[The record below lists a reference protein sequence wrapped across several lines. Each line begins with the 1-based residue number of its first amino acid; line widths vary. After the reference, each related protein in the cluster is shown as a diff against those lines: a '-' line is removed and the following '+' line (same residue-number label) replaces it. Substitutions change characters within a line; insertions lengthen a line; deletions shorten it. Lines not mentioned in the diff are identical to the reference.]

1 MCIRDRVYLG
11 ITGQSLDYFKQFP
24 QANMGALEDV
34 EGVYVFNNFDQN
46 GIFKKGDVITAV
58 DGKKVTDMASLRKV
72 LLDYQIGQSAEITLI
87 RDGKEQKINFTFSI
101 DSSNV
106 DEYKQA
112 SPENKI
118 EKNEEDRE
126 RSNPFYNLP

>member
-1 MCIRDRVYLG
+1 
-11 ITGQSLDYFKQFP
+11 
-24 QANMGALEDV
+24 MGSIEDV

-112 SPENKI
+112 SPENKV